1 MKKKAILALLL
12 SVAMCFSA
20 CDIDEWEDM
29 LPVERRYEKEHSF
42 SNCSS
47 GKVPGWMIVCFLL

>member
-1 MKKKAILALLL
+1 MNNNG
-12 SVAMCFSA
+12 F
-20 CDIDEWEDM
+20 DIDEWEDM

-47 GKVPGWMIVCFLL
+47 GKVPGWMIVCILLLLYAVLNAIAS